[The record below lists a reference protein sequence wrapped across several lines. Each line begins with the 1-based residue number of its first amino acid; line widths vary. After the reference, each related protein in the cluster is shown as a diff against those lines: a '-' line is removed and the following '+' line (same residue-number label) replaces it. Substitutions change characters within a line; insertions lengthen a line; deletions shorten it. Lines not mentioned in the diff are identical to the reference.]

1 MYNRIRICLCH
12 PSKIA
17 TFFRD
22 KALSIALYVL
32 GLFVVFL
39 ATSALRAY
47 TTDYFNYSDTK
58 SITNIVLE
66 KNSGDA
72 VYDAST
78 YKLTGTPLKYEASDF
93 VLDVLLSEGY
103 ANVDKLVFKMKE
115 ESVDVVFMGYLVS
128 NYTYEELKPSGF
140 TFEGI
145 LQADPVD
152 IINFQS
158 LMNTL
163 LDKVNIT
170 YANYEFIQSIYI
182 AVSYFAVILIVGCIS
197 SYFIN
202 PKIDWKTR
210 VKLCLYS
217 SGVFFLVMTFAV
229 LLNYVWLQYLAMI
242 LPLIY
247 TNITFSHIIKISK
260 PIR

>member
-17 TFFRD
+17 MFFRD
-22 KALSIALYVL
+22 KALTIALYIL
-32 GLFVVFL
+32 GLFALFVSI
-39 ATSALRAY
+39 SALRAY

-58 SITNIVLE
+58 SITNLVLE
-66 KNSGDA
+66 QNSGDA
-72 VYDAST
+72 VYDSNT
-78 YKLTGTPLKYEASDF
+78 HTLTGTAVKYEASDF
-93 VLDVLLSEGY
+93 ILDVLLSEGY

-115 ESVDVVFMGYLVS
+115 TSVDVVFMGYLVS
-128 NYTYEELKPSGF
+128 SYTYEELQPKNF
-140 TFEGI
+140 TFAGI
-145 LQADPVD
+145 LNADTVE

-163 LDKVNIT
+163 LDKVNIN
-170 YANYEFIQSIYI
+170 YSHYEFIQSIYI
-182 AVSYFAVILIVGCIS
+182 AVSYFAVILIVGCLS

-217 SGVFFLVMTFAV
+217 SGVFFMVMIFAV
-229 LLNYVWLQYLAMI
+229 LLNYVWIQYLAMI

-260 PIR
+260 PVR